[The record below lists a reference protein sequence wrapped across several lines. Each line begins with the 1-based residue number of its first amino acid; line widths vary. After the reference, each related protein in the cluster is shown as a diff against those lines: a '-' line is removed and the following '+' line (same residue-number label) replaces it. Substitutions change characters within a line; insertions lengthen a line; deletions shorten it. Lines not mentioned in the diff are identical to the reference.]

1 MSLVEKKTQQTTD
14 YSKLPQELIDA
25 HADGR
30 VVFFVGAGASCAPPS
45 NLPLFKGLAEKMG
58 EEAES
63 PYREGEPI
71 DTFLGKLTFLK
82 PPYDVH
88 KRAKILLNPWDSC
101 PNDIHKTIVR
111 LASAYNR
118 FRVVTTNFDLHLE
131 KAAEDEEI
139 RIPDIWNGP
148 ALPLGDQMEGLVH
161 LHGSVTR
168 SPNELILTDRDL
180 GRAYLYE
187 AWATRFLRTLF
198 QENVVVFIGYGLNDP
213 TMRYLTLALPSNASL
228 YAFLHEDEVK
238 GQDWKRL
245 NVQTI
250 SFGRSYENLLRSLQN
265 WLDLAEDKDT
275 YHNRFYRI
283 VSSGVDN
290 LTEADDS
297 FLSMLFS
304 SVDAAKG
311 FVEAT
316 DSASEESKLEWLHW
330 LEARL
335 EFKRLFEPDFA
346 IDANEALDILGRWF
360 TRNFIA
366 SPDLCGAAL
375 QTVQKMGQSMS
386 ASLYREAVGSVVDL
400 ARKDE
405 DAARRWKAF
414 LLTSVVGRSLNFR
427 EDRWLFA
434 DGVPEDLFTLRSI
447 LRPYLKIERPVSG
460 SECESDEVSKLFET
474 KPKELPG
481 VEVSWTTGEYW
492 LTKSVQKAVE
502 LANPGDPRLGSIL
515 EDSLAEAYELLEA
528 YYDKERSEPYKYIRY
543 GIEPHEQ
550 DRSRLECDAVID
562 GLRDYGEKAIQDR
575 RHTMLPDRWW
585 SFGRTLFRRLAL
597 HLVSV
602 DKSRTADEK
611 IEWALSREALFNFD
625 LKHELYQVFKVAI
638 GGASEEVRKKV
649 LVAIENHVPP
659 EGDAFSKRGYAH
671 ERYNLLVWLTTYDPE
686 WKTALMMKNELEVK
700 NDFEPPE
707 HPDTDFWVTRT
718 SVGEKPPMSIGDFL
732 ARAETDVHSL
742 FDDLLSRDYSV
753 WDFDKPDWDDLVSLI
768 EKATVKNPSV
778 GIDLWEDLV
787 ARGAVDDTAGAR
799 ERPKEVLLFG
809 AIIDGWTK
817 AEMDE
822 SLSVEVIERVSSCVS
837 DPRWSDRIG
846 YFLLGQ
852 IKKRVESG
860 DTESVRELRKLAMSL
875 LRTYGE
881 NYSDPGEDDSL
892 LFCKPRLK
900 PWPGTVTQY
909 WVKEIARRRLNCEF
923 DYCGFT
929 NEERNVFTTLLVG
942 PRPLLNIVQPILA
955 GNLCLLHSM
964 DSEFVRRCIFSM
976 FSDGE
981 SFDYVWGG
989 YLDYSTF
996 NDQMLDDGFLD
1007 LVVEQWSKLE
1017 TVELNLRRKFYR
1029 LVMSILSISN
1039 LSKRKLEKLVHQGVV
1054 TSGGRHAAEF
1064 AREAAEMLGDPK
1076 IKGNDVWNRWLHAY
1090 LVRRLEGLPRTPSPE
1105 ELACWA
1111 DAVPDLGEAIPSA
1124 VSLLSECDVGFQ
1136 GFWPSR
1142 FPLDALENYGDE
1154 LVSFFVKRMQSTKE
1168 KDFHLED
1175 RIFGLIEYLRKK
1187 LDGESLE
1194 PFLKAAKDK
1203 GFLV

>member
-1 MSLVEKKTQQTTD
+1 MTQVEKKTQQTTD
-14 YSKLPQELIDA
+14 YSELPQELIDA

-30 VVFFVGAGASCAPPS
+30 VVFFVGAGASYAPPS

-71 DTFLGKLTFLK
+71 DTFLGRLTSLK
-82 PPYDVH
+82 PPYNVH
-88 KRAKILLNPWDSC
+88 KRAKVLLDASDSC
-101 PNDIHKTIVR
+101 PNDIHRTIVR
-111 LASAYNR
+111 LAYAYNR
-118 FRVVTTNFDLHLE
+118 FRVVTTNFDSHLE
-131 KAAEDEEI
+131 KAAEDEKI
-139 RIPDIWNGP
+139 KIPDIWNSP

-245 NVQTI
+245 NVKTI
-250 SFGRSYENLLRSLQN
+250 SFGRSYGNLLPSLQN
-265 WLDLAEDKDT
+265 WLNLVKGKEA
-275 YHNRFYRI
+275 YRNRFDRI

-330 LEARL
+330 LETRP

-346 IDANEALDILGRWF
+346 VRDNEAFDVLGRWF
-360 TRNFIA
+360 VKNFIA
-366 SPDLCGAAL
+366 SPDLCGAAFK
-375 QTVQKMGQSMS
+375 TMQKMGQSMS
-386 ASLYREAVGSVVDL
+386 VSLYQEAFGSVVDL
-400 ARKDE
+400 ARKDR

-414 LLTSVVGRSLNFR
+414 LLTSVFGRSLNFR

-447 LRPYLKIERPVSG
+447 LRPYLKIKPPLSG
-460 SECESDEVSKLFET
+460 SEYESDEDSKLPDAE
-474 KPKELPG
+474 PNIPD
-481 VEVSWTTGEYW
+481 VEVRWAVGQDL
-492 LTKSVQKAVE
+492 LTKSVQKVVE
-502 LANPGDPRLGSIL
+502 LANSGGPRFGAVL
-515 EDSLAEAYELLEA
+515 EDSLAQAYELLEA
-528 YYDKERSEPYKYIRY
+528 YYGSRFDRYSIHDAFKSHVLYQSPSE
-543 GIEPHEQ
+543 
-550 DRSRLECDAVID
+550 SDAVIE
-562 GLRDYGEKAIQDR
+562 GLRDYGERAIRDQR
-575 RHTMLPDRWW
+575 NAGLSDRWW
-585 SFGRTLFRRLAL
+585 SLKRPFFRSLAL
-597 HLVSV
+597 HLMAVNEFQ
-602 DKSRTADEK
+602 TADEK
-611 IEWALSREALFNFD
+611 IEWVLDCEALFDSD
-625 LKHELYQVFKVAI
+625 LEYELSQVFEAAI
-638 GGASEEVRKKV
+638 EDASEEVRNKV
-649 LVAIENHVPP
+649 LVSIENHVPS
-659 EGDAFSKRGYAH
+659 EDDASSGRDCAYVK
-671 ERYNLLVWLTTYDPE
+671 YNLLVWLTTLAPE
-686 WKTALMMKNELEVK
+686 WEGALTMKKELEVENGFK
-700 NDFEPPE
+700 PRE
-707 HPDTDFWVTRT
+707 HPDTDCGGILD
-718 SVGEKPPMSIGDFL
+718 SIGEKPPMSVDDFL
-732 ARAETDVHSL
+732 ANVETNVHSL
-742 FDDLLSRDYSV
+742 LDDLLSHDYSE
-753 WDFDKPDWDDLVSLI
+753 WKIYEPSWEGLVSLFQ
-768 EKATVKNPSV
+768 EAVERNPSA
-778 GIDLWEDLV
+778 GIALWEDLV
-787 ARGAVDDTAGAR
+787 ARGVLNGTEDTRAWR
-799 ERPKEVLLFG
+799 EVLLLG
-809 AIIDGWTK
+809 AVVDGWSKT
-817 AEMDE
+817 EMDE

-1154 LVSFFVKRMQSTKE
+1154 LVSFFVKRVESIKE
-1168 KDFHLED
+1168 KDFYLEN
-1175 RIFGLIEYLRKK
+1175 RIFKLVERLRKR
-1187 LDGESLE
+1187 LDEESLK
-1194 PFLKAAKDK
+1194 PLLKAIKDK
-1203 GFLV
+1203 GFPV